1 LLGRFESG
9 FEAIGGEVKGG
20 SAVRVHQDRALTS
33 TDSSLGC
40 VAMSIEW
47 AGLGPELLLRLD
59 RAASETLRSQLERE
73 LREAIR
79 TGRLAAGERLP
90 SSRVM
95 AAELGI
101 SRGLV
106 LECYGQLQAEG
117 FLTSQVGSAT
127 RVAAGAL
134 SPTRVLSRPAPSPA
148 PRLDVDF
155 RPGVP
160 DLTSFPRPDW
170 AWALRESC
178 RTVTR
183 AELGYGDPR
192 GTAALRKVLA
202 GYLRRVRATVAD
214 AEQIVISA
222 GFGQGINLV
231 LRSLADNGIRRVAI
245 EDPGDND
252 YHVICARLGM
262 EPVAV
267 PVDERG
273 IDVRVLDESGVRA
286 VILTPTHQFP
296 TGTALAPERRQALVE
311 WANAC
316 DATIIEDDYDAEFR
330 YDRDP
335 VGALQGLAPERVA
348 LIGTVSKSLAPALRL
363 GWVMCPPRLLD
374 SVTEDKRLS
383 DRGSPTL
390 EQLALA
396 ALIQSG
402 RYDRHLRH
410 MRGKYARR
418 RDTLVQALARHAPR
432 AALSG
437 LAAGFHAVAHLVDD
451 ADEAAIVAAA
461 RDRSIGLYGMNA
473 YRPSGRTGAPQL
485 VLGFGNLS
493 ESAIER
499 GIAAIPDLM

>member
-1 LLGRFESG
+1 
-9 FEAIGGEVKGG
+9 
-20 SAVRVHQDRALTS
+20 
-33 TDSSLGC
+33 
-40 VAMSIEW
+40 MSIEW
-47 AGLGPELLLRLD
+47 AGLGPELPLRLD
-59 RAASETLRSQLERE
+59 RRAAETLRLQLERE
-73 LREAIR
+73 LRGAIR

-106 LECYGQLQAEG
+106 LECYSQLQAEG
-117 FLTSQVGSAT
+117 FLTSRAGSAT

-134 SPTRVLSRPAPSPA
+134 APTELSSRPAPAS
-148 PRLDVDF
+148 RLDIDF

-160 DLTSFPRPDW
+160 DLTSFPRRDW
-170 AWALRESC
+170 AWALREGC

-183 AELGYGDPR
+183 AELGYGNPR
-192 GTAALRKVLA
+192 GAEALRQVLA
-202 GYLRRVRATVAD
+202 GYLRRVRGTVAD
-214 AEQIVISA
+214 AEQIVVCA

-231 LRSLADNGIRRVAI
+231 LRSLADKGIRRVAI
-245 EDPGDND
+245 EDPGDDD
-252 YHVICARLGM
+252 YHAICARLGI
-262 EPVAV
+262 EAVAV
-267 PVDERG
+267 PIDERG
-273 IDVRVLDESGVRA
+273 IDVRVLDASAVRA

-296 TGTALAPERRQALVE
+296 TGTALAPERRQALVD
-311 WANAC
+311 WAKSR

-330 YDRDP
+330 YDRNP
-335 VGALQGLAPERVA
+335 VGALQGLAPDRVA
-348 LIGTVSKSLAPALRL
+348 LLGTVSKSLAPALRV
-363 GWVMCPPRLLD
+363 GWVVCPGELLD

-418 RDTLVQALARHAPR
+418 RDTLVQTLARHAPR
-432 AALSG
+432 VALRG
-437 LAAGFHAVAHLVDD
+437 LAAGFHAVAHLADD
-451 ADEAAIVAAA
+451 ADELAIVAAA
-461 RDRSIGLYGMNA
+461 RTRSIGLYGMSS
-473 YRPSGRTGAPQL
+473 YRPSGGTGPPQL
-485 VLGFGNLS
+485 VLGFGNLN

-499 GIAAIPDLM
+499 GIAEIADLI

>member
-1 LLGRFESG
+1 
-9 FEAIGGEVKGG
+9 
-20 SAVRVHQDRALTS
+20 
-33 TDSSLGC
+33 
-40 VAMSIEW
+40 MSIEW
-47 AGLGPELLLRLD
+47 AGLGPDLPLRLD
-59 RAASETLRSQLERE
+59 REAAEPLRAQLERE

-79 TGRLAAGERLP
+79 AGRLVAGERLP

-117 FLTSQVGSAT
+117 FLMAQSGSAT

-134 SPTRVLSRPAPSPA
+134 APMKLPSRPLPA
-148 PRLDVDF
+148 PPLEVDF

-160 DLTSFPRPDW
+160 DLTSFPREDW
-170 AWALRESC
+170 AWALRETC
-178 RTVTR
+178 RNVTR
-183 AELGYGDPR
+183 AELGYGNPR
-192 GTAALRKVLA
+192 GTDALRQVLA
-202 GYLRRVRATVAD
+202 GYLRRVRGTVAD
-214 AEQIVISA
+214 AEQIVVSV

-231 LRSLADNGIRRVAI
+231 LRSLSENGIRRVAI

-252 YHVICARLGM
+252 YHVICARLGIDA
-262 EPVAV
+262 VAV
-267 PVDERG
+267 PIDERG
-273 IDVRVLDESGVRA
+273 IDVRGLEASDVRA

-296 TGTALAPERRQALVE
+296 TGTALSPERRQALVA
-311 WANAC
+311 WAHAR

-330 YDRDP
+330 YDRNP
-335 VGALQGLAPERVA
+335 VGALQGLAPDRVA

-363 GWVMCPPRLLD
+363 GWVVCPAGLLA

-396 ALIQSG
+396 RLIESG

-410 MRGKYARR
+410 MRGRYARR
-418 RDTLVQALARHAPR
+418 RDALVHALARHAPHVV
-432 AALSG
+432 LSG
-437 LAAGFHAVAHLVDD
+437 LAAGFHAVAHLG
-451 ADEAAIVAAA
+451 DETDEQGVVAEA
-461 RDRSIGLYGMNA
+461 RRRSIGLYGMNS

-485 VLGFGNLS
+485 VLGFGDLS

-499 GIAAIPDLM
+499 GIAAITDLI